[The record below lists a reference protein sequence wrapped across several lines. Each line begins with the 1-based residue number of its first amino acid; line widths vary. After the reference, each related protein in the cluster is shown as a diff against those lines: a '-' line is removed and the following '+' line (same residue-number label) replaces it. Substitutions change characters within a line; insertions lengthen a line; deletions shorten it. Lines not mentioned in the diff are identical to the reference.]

1 MRTNFK
7 SWKNKFTCCCHIS
20 LTRNGGV
27 FLFNIYTTPSY
38 TYIYEKTKM
47 KLNPIQ
53 QEIYNMVI
61 NDMEVNKKN
70 YSLLTNNEI
79 SKQLNIS
86 AFSIRDHVAKLV
98 NKGIFQRVLNYWNA
112 DKQFFNRV
120 LYKGIKPE

>member
-1 MRTNFK
+1 
-7 SWKNKFTCCCHIS
+7 
-20 LTRNGGV
+20 
-27 FLFNIYTTPSY
+27 
-38 TYIYEKTKM
+38 M

-86 AFSIRDHVAKLV
+86 AFSIRDHVAMLV
-98 NKGIFQRVLNYWNA
+98 NKGVFQRVLNYWNA
-112 DKQFFNRV
+112 DRQFFNRV

>member
-1 MRTNFK
+1 
-7 SWKNKFTCCCHIS
+7 
-20 LTRNGGV
+20 
-27 FLFNIYTTPSY
+27 
-38 TYIYEKTKM
+38 M

-53 QEIYNMVI
+53 QEIYDMII

-98 NKGIFQRVLNYWNA
+98 NKGVFQRVLNYWNT

>member
-1 MRTNFK
+1 
-7 SWKNKFTCCCHIS
+7 
-20 LTRNGGV
+20 
-27 FLFNIYTTPSY
+27 
-38 TYIYEKTKM
+38 M

-70 YSLLTNNEI
+70 YSLLTNNQI

>member
-1 MRTNFK
+1 
-7 SWKNKFTCCCHIS
+7 
-20 LTRNGGV
+20 
-27 FLFNIYTTPSY
+27 
-38 TYIYEKTKM
+38 M

-53 QEIYNMVI
+53 QEIYDMII

-98 NKGIFQRVLNYWNA
+98 NKGVFQRVLNYWNA

>member
-1 MRTNFK
+1 
-7 SWKNKFTCCCHIS
+7 
-20 LTRNGGV
+20 
-27 FLFNIYTTPSY
+27 
-38 TYIYEKTKM
+38 M

>member
-1 MRTNFK
+1 
-7 SWKNKFTCCCHIS
+7 
-20 LTRNGGV
+20 
-27 FLFNIYTTPSY
+27 
-38 TYIYEKTKM
+38 M

-70 YSLLTNNEI
+70 YSLLTNNQI

-98 NKGIFQRVLNYWNA
+98 NKGVFQRVLNYWNA